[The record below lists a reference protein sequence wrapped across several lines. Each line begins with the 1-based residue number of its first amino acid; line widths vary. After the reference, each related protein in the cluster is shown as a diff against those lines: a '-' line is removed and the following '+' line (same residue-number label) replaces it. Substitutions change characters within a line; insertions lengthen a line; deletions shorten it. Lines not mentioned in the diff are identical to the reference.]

1 MIGHFGNTFYIYSF
15 QVLYL
20 LPISV
25 LQVIFDNPSYLPP
38 LAPTLWEVFW
48 QISAA
53 LVIFDTEY
61 FIWHSTHHKVRI
73 LYKYVHSV
81 HHQYSATSSWV
92 TQYLHPWELVSV
104 GIFTATSPR
113 FFNVHPMTYLLF
125 QWWSI
130 IVSVEAHIGYD
141 LPTGMNH
148 VMSWWGGAVKHDM
161 HHQKPL
167 TNFAPFFNWWDR
179 IFGWY
184 CPGQLAGG
192 YKPKALLDWEKKNKE
207 LKQQKKA
214 EKLKYEELNGH
225 SNGQTNITWNGHLS
239 NGIN

>member
-1 MIGHFGNTFYIYSF
+1 M
-15 QVLYL
+15 
-20 LPISV
+20 
-25 LQVIFDNPSYLPP
+25 YLPP

-48 QISAA
+48 QITVA
-53 LVIFDTEY
+53 LAIFDTEY

-92 TQYLHPWELVSV
+92 TQYLHPWELISV

-113 FFNVHPMTYLLF
+113 FFDAHPLTYLLF
-125 QWWSI
+125 QQWSI

-141 LPTGMNH
+141 LPIGANH
-148 VMSWWGGAVKHDM
+148 WFWWWGGAVKHDM

-179 IFGWY
+179 LLGWY

-207 LKQQKKA
+207 IKEQKRA
-214 EKLKYEELNGH
+214 AKLRSEESNGH
-225 SNGQTNITWNGHLS
+225 ANGLANGTANGHV
-239 NGIN
+239 NN